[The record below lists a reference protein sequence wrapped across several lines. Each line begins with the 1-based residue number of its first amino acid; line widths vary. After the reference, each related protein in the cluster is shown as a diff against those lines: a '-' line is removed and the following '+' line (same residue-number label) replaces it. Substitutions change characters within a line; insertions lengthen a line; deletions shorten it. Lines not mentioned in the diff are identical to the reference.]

1 MNPITA
7 AYIANVLSD
16 LTIAIIGQAGR
27 QLRRLLSQDE
37 GEQALERCLQAGVV
51 ALLAEARNSTTTL
64 ADNRLLEY
72 IFTEFF
78 EQPDTIHALGPLL
91 SGNPVNRAD
100 LAEIF
105 ADLGYDTTHLRSL
118 DFERAITLFETGF
131 IAAAT
136 NEPVLKPS
144 IQTGQLLEQNR
155 LHRDILSEMQKLVE
169 FLHQIQPSSIGIT
182 AGQITGQDAA
192 GRQITHQ
199 TSPQVKARTISIVGD
214 SNVIGNKSRTQLSKQ
229 KGGHNAMQIGQV
241 QDKKSKS
248 QPPATKDA
256 PTTPTQ
262 ADSEAQQAQNLTIK
276 GDGNVIGDGS
286 SSQITEQEA
295 GDSSIQ
301 IGELDASSFSLADLL
316 RLRAD
321 SKP

>member
-16 LTIAIIGQAGR
+16 LTIAVLGQAGR

-37 GEQALERCLQAGVV
+37 GQQALERCLQAGVV
-51 ALLAEARNSTTTL
+51 ALLAEARHSTTTL

-78 EQPDTIHALGPLL
+78 EQPDTIHALAPLL

-100 LAEIF
+100 LAEIY
-105 ADLGYDTTHLRSL
+105 ADLGYDTTHLPSL
-118 DFERAITLFETGF
+118 DFERAITLFEAGF

-136 NEPVLKPS
+136 NEPVLKPA
-144 IQTGQLLEQNR
+144 IQSGQLLEQNR
-155 LHRDILSEMQKLVE
+155 LQRDILSEMQKLVE
-169 FLHQIQPSSIGIT
+169 FLRQIQPSSIGIT
-182 AGQITGQDAA
+182 AGQITGQDTA

-199 TSPQVKARTISIVGD
+199 TLPQAKPRSISIVGD

-229 KGGHNAMQIGQV
+229 QGGHNTIQIGQV
-241 QDKKSKS
+241 QDKKSTN
-248 QPPATKDA
+248 QPPATKNA
-256 PTTPTQ
+256 PSPTTKG
-262 ADSEAQQAQNLTIK
+262 DSEPQQDQNLTIK
-276 GDGNVIGDGS
+276 GDGNVIGNDS
-286 SSQITEQEA
+286 SSQITQQEA
-295 GDSSIQ
+295 RDSSIQ
-301 IGELDASSFSLADLL
+301 IGQLDISSFSLADLL
-316 RLRAD
+316 RLRDD